1 MRHLFVYFLQ
11 FTPRVVEIL
20 VWNSNLGF
28 GFGTSPQSLISLHLV
43 GGGKNLCFEDETI
56 FRMRLIKYK
65 VYKLELRIL
74 LTKYYLSN
82 KNQKEFSNLFLYNNK
97 PNLKSF
103 IREINDLTNYFQ
115 YPESQNILLKLS
127 CSLFE
132 PAPTQNSFSPKQA
145 AVNNL
150 TMAIHTRIPQITEKS
165 SAKYETI
172 FIILMT
178 NNSNVSL
185 FAEKARQSVHQ

>member
-82 KNQKEFSNLFLYNNK
+82 KN
-97 PNLKSF
+97 
-103 IREINDLTNYFQ
+103 
-115 YPESQNILLKLS
+115 
-127 CSLFE
+127 
-132 PAPTQNSFSPKQA
+132 
-145 AVNNL
+145 
-150 TMAIHTRIPQITEKS
+150 
-165 SAKYETI
+165 
-172 FIILMT
+172 
-178 NNSNVSL
+178 
-185 FAEKARQSVHQ
+185 